1 MLRVSI
7 DLQLL
12 LKFFLCV
19 FFFFVYLVNPLSVLA
34 FDTSDPSVSLLQNM
48 ISNNF
53 SRKYC
58 KAIQNDFSKDEA
70 MKSAIVKTENII
82 SFSYNPQKKW
92 IEKDDL
98 ASQISLQVVNDCGWT
113 FGLIG
118 KEGVDYFKSY
128 FLEIYEKT
136 TPDNN
141 FSRQINFMNNIS
153 DKLVM
158 TIILITILFVF
169 GLIFS
174 VKSPQRKV
182 IDSPIMWKDDYT
194 NISIFRSYEKI
205 SKLERII

>member
-1 MLRVSI
+1 M
-7 DLQLL
+7 
-12 LKFFLCV
+12 LKFFLGL
-19 FFFFVYLVNPLSVLA
+19 FFFLVYLFNPPIGLA
-34 FDTSDPSVSLLQNM
+34 FDKSDPSVPLLQNR

-58 KAIQNDFSKDEA
+58 NAIQNGFSKDEA

-98 ASQISLQVVNDCGWT
+98 ANQISLQVVNNCGWS

-136 TPDNN
+136 TPEKN
-141 FSRQINFMNNIS
+141 FSR
-153 DKLVM
+153 
-158 TIILITILFVF
+158 
-169 GLIFS
+169 
-174 VKSPQRKV
+174 
-182 IDSPIMWKDDYT
+182 
-194 NISIFRSYEKI
+194 
-205 SKLERII
+205 